1 MVDTV
6 SIEASSCCAS
16 EKAER
21 IVEGGRG
28 RDVHIHPYPR
38 QVVHESCR

>member
-21 IVEGGRG
+21 IEGGRG
-28 RDVHIHPYPR
+28 REVHIH
-38 QVVHESCR
+38 